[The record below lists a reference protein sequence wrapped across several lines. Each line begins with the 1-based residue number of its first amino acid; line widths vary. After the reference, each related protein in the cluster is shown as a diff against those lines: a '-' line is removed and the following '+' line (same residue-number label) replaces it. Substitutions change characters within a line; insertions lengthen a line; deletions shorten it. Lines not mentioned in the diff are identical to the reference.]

1 MYQQQMQCDRFPI
14 GRAWC
19 FHSAEKDLDRCLLT
33 AKIHSICPALNGT
46 CLSTRD
52 LGAPCQL
59 PNLALGNLSFYALY
73 HSPVFEHTD
82 KTQKLFSS
90 INPTF
95 RESSIDCSFS
105 FSFFGNL
112 PFVLF
117 FFFSRDD
124 VYEYENR
131 INLYDYTEHFY
142 TGRYVHIALGSYYTL
157 LLFKYI
163 ICVLCS
169 QRAWLYNYIMYVQ
182 RVFSITAEG
191 ILWDCR
197 TF

>member
-73 HSPVFEHTD
+73 HSLVFEHID
-82 KTQKLFSS
+82 KTHKLFSS

-95 RESSIDCSFS
+95 RKRAALIAHLAFLLVICA
-105 FSFFGNL
+105 
-112 PFVLF
+112 VF
-117 FFFSRDD
+117 FFFSP
-124 VYEYENR
+124 VMMFMNR
-131 INLYDYTEHFY
+131 KIGLTCTIILCIF
-142 TGRYVHIALGSYYTL
+142 ILGGMYTL
-157 LLFKYI
+157 HWVHSILCCSSNTSSAF
-163 ICVLCS
+163 LCS

-182 RVFSITAEG
+182 RVFSRTTER